1 MAKEDVCRCSQ
12 AKNWVS
18 GRVKLVFRG
27 DFLSGDF
34 LPPAFFPTGN
44 ARKIVRMIGM
54 FWKKPSK
61 KWRSKSLVKANGIL
75 ERTKLMENLFEKISC
90 GVRKEDH
97 PRTWKWFITLDRKSP
112 ITGVVGPLPNG
123 LSWHI
128 NGGYQLLT
136 NWDDP
141 PSTVATVK
149 RITNHCIF

>member
-1 MAKEDVCRCSQ
+1 MV
-12 AKNWVS
+12 
-18 GRVKLVFRG
+18 VK
-27 DFLSGDF
+27 
-34 LPPAFFPTGN
+34 
-44 ARKIVRMIGM
+44 
-54 FWKKPSK
+54 SK
-61 KWRSKSLVKANGIL
+61 RNPGKDEAHGK
-75 ERTKLMENLFEKISC
+75 LFEKISC

-123 LSWHI
+123 LSCLI

-149 RITNHCIF
+149 RIIAFFRLLDFCSQLSLLFQRLKPHFPT